1 MRSLTITVG
10 LAIALLAA
18 AVTMKAP
25 SAEPEAP
32 SMKAAPAAVIA
43 AQPARQADEQA
54 IRAVAATVANTYNAH
69 DAAALA
75 SLFTKEAE
83 IVNEDGTAFQGRA
96 VIEQTFARIFQEHPE
111 SRMEISVQSIRF
123 VSPAV
128 AMEDGTTTVTHRAG
142 EPAEHSRYTGVHVK
156 QDGKWLMASARDL
169 PDEDSE
175 AEDELERLDWL
186 VGEWVDESPDALI
199 RTSYRWTDN
208 HRFLLSEFTI
218 EIGGRTAMNG
228 SQRIGWDPSA
238 KAIRSWVFD
247 SEGGFA
253 KGVWARNGSQ
263 WIVKMTGLTRDGKT
277 ASSTNVITRVSKDR
291 ATWQSRDRI
300 VGGEVTPD
308 VEAIPIVR
316 KPPMP
321 K

>member
-1 MRSLTITVG
+1 MRSLTVTVG
-10 LAIALLAA
+10 LAIAMLVASIA
-18 AVTMKAP
+18 MKAP
-25 SAEPEAP
+25 SAEPKA
-32 SMKAAPAAVIA
+32 SSGKAAPAAVIP
-43 AQPARQADEQA
+43 AQSARQADEQA
-54 IRAVAATVANTYNAH
+54 IRAVAAAVVNTYNAH

-75 SLFTKEAE
+75 AQFTKEAE
-83 IVNEDGTAFQGRA
+83 IVNEDGAAFQGREA
-96 VIEQTFARIFQEHPE
+96 IERTFARIFQEHPE
-111 SRMEISVQSIRF
+111 SRMEVSIQSIRF
-123 VSPAV
+123 VSPTV

-142 EPAEHSRYTGVHVK
+142 ESVEHSRYTVVRVK

-186 VGEWVDESPDALI
+186 VGEWVDESPDALV

-218 EIGGRTAMNG
+218 VIGGRPAMNG

-238 KAIRSWVFD
+238 KAICSWVFD

-253 KGVWARNGSQ
+253 KGVWARNGSH
-263 WIVKMTGLTRDGKT
+263 WIAKMTGVTRDGRT

-300 VGGEVTPD
+300 VGGEVAPE
-308 VEAIPIVR
+308 VEAMPIVR